1 MEKTKVISV
10 RLTESLLAKLEAKA
24 AWSRYYKR
32 NAFITQ
38 VLEGVLD
45 GADDE
50 SIKLLLSY
58 WRYSDKKLKVSVERV
73 AGC

>member
-10 RLTESLLAKLEAKA
+10 RLTASLLAKLDA
-24 AWSRYYKR
+24 ASARSRYYKR

-58 WRYSDKKLKVSVERV
+58 WRFSDKKLRVYVEKVTR
-73 AGC
+73 G